1 MNYVMFMCQY
11 GSIQSKQGWCLQCII
26 YLQLGDSQWEKHLRI
41 PTDVIMDLT
50 EFIQQNDQFEF
61 DSEHYP

>member
-1 MNYVMFMCQY
+1 MVPYRVNKADAYNV
-11 GSIQSKQGWCLQCII
+11 SII

-61 DSEHYP
+61 DSELYP